1 MGCFQ
6 GTKRMNQVDLNSMKD
21 ESYYVLER
29 LEMKQFLPSSTTAM
43 KILEIGCGAGNFVH
57 NLNGYLEYWGV
68 EPNPKMAEQAAK
80 KLNKVLVGS
89 FAQIDSQI
97 PECHFDL
104 VICNDVI
111 EHMAD
116 VEIFLER
123 IKTKLKPDGNLMGSI
138 PNVRFIENI
147 LRFLIQK
154 DWRYTEWGILDKTHL
169 RFFTE
174 KSLKRLFQENGLQAI
189 IFQRI
194 NPVRISFRSV
204 KSFVLN
210 LILLVSGICLGPDSL
225 YYQFGFRVSKSN
237 SIIHD

>member
-1 MGCFQ
+1 MKQ
-6 GTKRMNQVDLNSMKD
+6 KHAIDVKD
-21 ESYYVLER
+21 ESYYVLAR
-29 LEMKQFLPSSTTAM
+29 PEMKKFLPNSTTTM
-43 KILEIGCGAGNFVH
+43 KVLEIGCGAGNFVH

-68 EPNPKMAEQAAK
+68 EPNPNMAEQAK
-80 KLNKVLVGS
+80 EKCSKVLIGS
-89 FAQIDSQI
+89 FDGVDSQI
-97 PECHFDL
+97 PECYFDL

-116 VEIFLER
+116 VENFLER
-123 IKTKLKPDGNLMGSI
+123 IKTKLKPEGNLMGSI

-174 KSLKRLFQENGLQAI
+174 KSLKRLFQENGFGLI
-189 IFQRI
+189 LFQRI
-194 NPVRISFRSV
+194 NPVRISFRGF
-204 KSFVLN
+204 KSFILN
-210 LILLVSGICLGPDSL
+210 LILLISGILLGSDSL

-237 SIIHD
+237 SLNS